1 MIFSFF
7 FHFLSPPSSLPP
19 SSFFFSSFLSFY
31 GAWGSNPCLTCA
43 RQTVYQFNKLFL
55 KRNGLVEKCSSN
67 LFGLFTEKGIQ
78 MANTLKDGC
87 IFIVIRIIQVQAAI
101 ERHYHHEMGKTL
113 IGD

>member
-1 MIFSFF
+1 
-7 FHFLSPPSSLPP
+7 
-19 SSFFFSSFLSFY
+19 
-31 GAWGSNPCLTCA
+31 
-43 RQTVYQFNKLFL
+43 
-55 KRNGLVEKCSSN
+55 
-67 LFGLFTEKGIQ
+67 LFTEKGIQ